1 MKEQNNKLKKTIG
14 ILLIGFIIIIII
26 SFFFKIGYVPYFGK
40 IIAENKLNAYAKAQM
55 QNETDIEVYY
65 DWYNGRYVGNAD
77 FEQVL
82 AYRLQNNSIYD
93 GIKADQVNN
102 ELITSYKDII
112 SKFLNNLIFPQHIMV
127 WSTINADDYN
137 LKAERLYILELYNND
152 DLAETESEKMPA
164 EIAADFIEYM
174 GENYNITGIQF
185 IYADINGMYDIEI
198 RADSYKP
205 LEYEQLLKATKK
217 RTDKELP
224 LSYYKWLEEKE
235 VKYE

>member
-1 MKEQNNKLKKTIG
+1 MKERNKLLRKTVV
-14 ILLIGFIIIIII
+14 ILLIGFIIIVII
-26 SFFFKIGYVPYFGK
+26 SFFFKIGCVPYFGK

-55 QNETDIEVYY
+55 QSETAIQVYY
-65 DWYNGRYVGNAD
+65 DWYNGRYIGSAD

-102 ELITSYKDII
+102 ELIASYKDII
-112 SKFLNNLIFPQHIMV
+112 GRFPKNHIFPQHIMI

-137 LKAERLYILELYNND
+137 LQAERLYILELYNNN
-152 DLAETESEKMPA
+152 DLTETESEKMPA
-164 EIAADFIEYM
+164 KIATDFIEYM

-205 LEYEQLLKATKK
+205 LKYEQLLKATKK

-235 VKYE
+235 VTYE